1 MNINFLYS
9 IRLRLLL
16 VSVSL
21 IGIPWSGYVLLNEVE
36 DFLREQQEETLISH
50 GNTIQQV
57 MVNSSLDLRRHN
69 QGDLFL
75 HQWDFPV
82 YPDGY
87 DDDWVYLK
95 PEFFETKDPESNF
108 GFRIAVGEDI
118 TRRYIVLLLDVDT
131 QPVKYGIGSEDSVVM
146 YFAGRHFRFL
156 PRAPGRLNAEESID
170 DQWLV
175 TSASNAI
182 TGAWQ
187 DKTQGQTGYR
197 LEARIPRGYV
207 TNSFGVRV
215 ETSFNRKLRT
225 VDPIERGRLRLPV
238 PDLVELAAQ
247 HARNK
252 MRVRIVD
259 DQGWRLADVNR
270 MASEADEPE
279 KTDLPWYIRDILRS
293 IMPTKAFPNYPFAN
307 QSRLPTS
314 HFYDLHYADFLIE
327 RFFQAETDSTIVAV
341 SKPLLSRVDG
351 EQKRV
356 GTILVEQ
363 DTDQILSF
371 QDRALQ
377 NIVLITLG
385 LFLLTG
391 TLLFLF
397 STYLTKKI
405 TGLKHQLDNSVSH
418 DGRITGH
425 MRPSAGRDE
434 IGELGRGIDSVL
446 RRLSEYNQYLE
457 AMASRL
463 AHELRTPLTVVRTS
477 VDNARLYANEDQEK
491 YLDRAVSGVERL
503 DDILKRLREASRL
516 ENALQ
521 DTEIVSFSVVDLV
534 KHQIEGFKTVWPDVG
549 FDLDVVG
556 HPESIIGAPEI
567 VVQALEKLISNA
579 VDFHREG
586 TLIIIKVEKNKEH
599 ISLSVLNEGPLLP
612 DEDIF
617 ASMVSGR
624 KSSGGQPHLGLGLY
638 IVRLVADYHRGYAF
652 ASNVAKDG
660 VEVGFTIKS

>member
-1 MNINFLYS
+1 VNINFLYS

-16 VSVSL
+16 VAVTL
-21 IGIPWSGYVLLNEVE
+21 LGIPWSGYVLLNEVE
-36 DFLREQQEETLISH
+36 DFLREQQEESLRSH
-50 GNTIQQV
+50 AKTIHQV
-57 MVNSSLDLRRHN
+57 MLNSSLSLRNHP

-75 HQWDFPV
+75 HQWDYPI

-87 DDDWVYLK
+87 ADDWVYVK
-95 PEFFETKDPESNF
+95 PEFYETKDPESNF
-108 GFRIAVGEDI
+108 SFRVAVGEDI
-118 TRRYIVLLLDVDT
+118 SRRDVVLLLDVDT

-156 PRAPGRLNAEESID
+156 PRAPGRLTAEESVD
-170 DQWLV
+170 DQWLR
-175 TSASNAI
+175 TAAANAI

-187 DKTQGQTGYR
+187 DKTEGATGYR
-197 LEARIPRGYV
+197 LEARIPRSYV
-207 TNSFGVRV
+207 TNSFGLRV

-225 VDPIERGRLRLPV
+225 VDPIERGRLRLPI
-238 PDLVELAAQ
+238 PELMSLADQ
-247 HARNK
+247 HDRNR
-252 MRVRIVD
+252 MRVRIID
-259 DQGWRLADVNR
+259 DQGWRLADINR
-270 MASEADEPE
+270 MTGEDEPE
-279 KTDLPWYIRDILRS
+279 ETDIPWYVRDLLRS
-293 IMPTKAFPNYPFAN
+293 LMPKKEFPEYIFGNN
-307 QSRLPTS
+307 SRLPAR
-314 HFYDLHYADFLIE
+314 HFDDLYYADYLIE
-327 RFFQAETDSTIVAV
+327 RFYSPETDSTIVAA
-341 SKPLLSRVDG
+341 SMPLMSMVDG
-351 EQKRV
+351 EKKRV

-377 NIVLITLG
+377 NIVLITIG
-385 LFLLTG
+385 LFAFTG
-391 TLLFLF
+391 TLLFIF
-397 STYLTKKI
+397 STYLTRKI
-405 TGLKHQLDNSVSH
+405 TGLKHQLDKSVSH
-418 DGRITGH
+418 DGRITGQ
-425 MRPSAGRDE
+425 MSPSDSRDE

-477 VDNARLYANEDQEK
+477 VDNARLYANDDQMK
-491 YLDRAVSGVERL
+491 YLVRAVSGVDRL

-521 DTEIVSFSVVDLV
+521 DTEIVSFSLVDLV
-534 KHQIEGFKTVWPDVG
+534 NNQIEGFKAIWPEIG
-549 FDLDVVG
+549 FDLEVVG
-556 HPESIIGAPEI
+556 NPDSVIGAPEI

-586 TLIIIKVEKNKEH
+586 TLIIIKIEKTKEH
-599 ISLSVLNEGPLLP
+599 LQLSVLNEGPLLP

-624 KSSGGQPHLGLGLY
+624 KSSSGQPHLGLGLY

-652 ASNVAKDG
+652 ASNVANDG

>member
-1 MNINFLYS
+1 VNINFLFS

-16 VSVSL
+16 VAVTL
-21 IGIPWSGYVLLNEVE
+21 LGIPWSGYVLLNEVE
-36 DFLREQQEETLISH
+36 SFLRKQQEETLVSH
-50 GNTIQQV
+50 ANTIQQV
-57 MVNSSLDLRRHN
+57 MVNSSLNLRRHN
-69 QGDLFL
+69 QGDLFVHSWEL
-75 HQWDFPV
+75 PI

-87 DDDWVYLK
+87 DDDWEYLK
-95 PEFFETKDPESNF
+95 PEFFETKDPQSNF
-108 GFRIAVGEDI
+108 GFRIAIGEDV
-118 TRRYIVLLLDVDT
+118 TRRYLVVLLDVT
-131 QPVKYGIGSEDSVVM
+131 TETVKYSQYNENSVVM
-146 YFAGRHFRFL
+146 FVGGRHFRFN
-156 PRAPGRLNAEESID
+156 PFAPGRIAAEESVD
-170 DQWLV
+170 DQWLA
-175 TSASNAI
+175 TSSSNSI
-182 TGAWQ
+182 TGVWQ
-187 DKTQGQTGYR
+187 DKTQGETGYR

-207 TNSFGVRV
+207 TNTFGVRV
-215 ETSFNRKLRT
+215 ETTLNRKLRT
-225 VDPIERGRLRLPV
+225 VDPIERGRLRLPI
-238 PDLVELAAQ
+238 PDLMALADQ

-259 DQGWRLADVNR
+259 DQGWRLADINR
-270 MASEADEPE
+270 MNDQEDPD
-279 KTDLPWYIRDILRS
+279 KTDLPWYIRDFLRS
-293 IMPTKAFPNYPFAN
+293 LMPTKVFPEYAFNN
-307 QSRLPTS
+307 KSRLPTE

-327 RFFQAETDSTIVAV
+327 RFHQPETDSTIVTA

-351 EQKRV
+351 EERQV

-377 NIVLITLG
+377 NIVLITIA
-385 LFLLTG
+385 LFAFTG
-391 TLLFLF
+391 TLLFIF
-397 STYLTKKI
+397 STYLTRKI
-405 TGLKHQLDNSVSH
+405 TGLKHQLDISVSH

-425 MRPSAGRDE
+425 MKPSDSRDE

-446 RRLSEYNQYLE
+446 RRLGEYNQYLE

-477 VDNARLYANEDQEK
+477 VDNARLYANDDQVK
-491 YLDRAVSGVERL
+491 YLDRAVSGVDRL

-521 DTEIVSFSVVDLV
+521 DTEIVSFSLVDLV
-534 KHQIEGFKTVWPDVG
+534 NNQIEGFKVIWPDVG

-556 HPESIIGAPEI
+556 DPNSVIGAPEI
-567 VVQALEKLISNA
+567 VVQALEKLITNA

-586 TLIIIKVEKNKEH
+586 TLIIIKIEKTKEH
-599 ISLSVLNEGPLLP
+599 LQLSVLNEGPLLP

-624 KSSGGQPHLGLGLY
+624 KSSSGQPHLGLGLY

-652 ASNVAKDG
+652 ARNMTNEG